1 MRMLYNFT
9 TLFTPGI
16 VSNRKAMISYDASFI
31 VIADNQENTNKW
43 KFYFFKTDALN
54 GDTPD
59 VSFE

>member
-31 VIADNQENTNKW
+31 VIADN
-43 KFYFFKTDALN
+43 
-54 GDTPD
+54 
-59 VSFE
+59 